1 MSSHNQSLFPLGIP
15 IAIWMGWTEFTIFV
29 YTKILQLFI
38 MTDLEKSLSFLS
50 PELREKVMASSQVME
65 IPKGTEILREGQ
77 YVKVIPI
84 VLEGLVK
91 VFSNFNEKDLLLYY
105 IQPKESCVMSFASSL
120 KNEPSKVYAITE
132 EDSKILLM
140 PVDKVIKWIDQFPSI
155 NQLFYQQYNLRYSEL
170 LETINQVLFNKMD
183 KRLYDFLIEKKKVTQ
198 QNPLKISHRQI
209 ANELGTAREVISRVM
224 KKLENE
230 GKIKQHSNRIEI
242 F

>member
-1 MSSHNQSLFPLGIP
+1 MS
-15 IAIWMGWTEFTIFV
+15 
-29 YTKILQLFI
+29 
-38 MTDLEKSLSFLS
+38 DLEKSLLFLS
-50 PELREKVMASSQVME
+50 PELREKVVASSQVME

-120 KNEPSKVYAITE
+120 KNDPSKVYAITE

-183 KRLYDFLIEKKKVTQ
+183 KRLLDFLLEKKKVTQ
-198 QNPLKISHRQI
+198 QNPIKISHRQI

-224 KKLENE
+224 KKLEND
-230 GKIKQHSNRIEI
+230 GKIKQHSQSIEI
-242 F
+242 H